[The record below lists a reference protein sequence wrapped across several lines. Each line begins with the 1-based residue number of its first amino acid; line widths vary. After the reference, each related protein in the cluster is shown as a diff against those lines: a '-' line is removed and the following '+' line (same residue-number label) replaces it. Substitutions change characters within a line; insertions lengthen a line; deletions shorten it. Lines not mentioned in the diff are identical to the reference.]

1 MSKLMDFYLVR
12 HGEAK
17 SEEEDPAR
25 PLSEQGRE
33 GVRRVARKATAMGV
47 KAAEIL
53 HSGKLRAKQ
62 TAEILAEHL
71 SLSNGLS
78 QKEGLKPL
86 DDPGIAKEI
95 LEKSP
100 EPLMLVGHLP
110 HLSHL
115 VSLLLS
121 GDPEKGMVYFETGA
135 MVCLS
140 RAENVENSWTLKWVI
155 SPEAVPHS

>member
-17 SEEEDPAR
+17 PEEKDPER
-25 PLSEQGRE
+25 PLSEQGRD
-33 GVRRVARKATAMGV
+33 GVRHGARKAAAMGV

-71 SLSNGLS
+71 ALSNGLS

-86 DDPGIAKEI
+86 DAPGIAKEI
-95 LEKSP
+95 LEKNP
-100 EPLMLVGHLP
+100 ESLMLVGHLP

-115 VSLLLS
+115 VSILLS

-140 RAENVENSWTLKWVI
+140 RTENPENGWTLKWVI
-155 SPEAVPHS
+155 SPKA

>member
-1 MSKLMDFYLVR
+1 MDFYLVR

-17 SEEEDPAR
+17 PEEEDPAR
-25 PLSEQGRE
+25 PLSDQGRE
-33 GVRRVARKATAMGV
+33 GVRRVARKAAAMGV

-86 DDPGIAKEI
+86 DAPCIAKEI

-100 EPLMLVGHLP
+100 EPLILVGHLP

-115 VSLLLS
+115 VSILLS

-140 RAENVENSWTLKWVI
+140 RTENPENGWTLKWVI
-155 SPEAVPHS
+155 SPKADPHS

>member
-1 MSKLMDFYLVR
+1 MDFYLVR

-17 SEEEDPAR
+17 PEEEDPAR
-25 PLSEQGRE
+25 PLSDQGRE
-33 GVRRVARKATAMGV
+33 GVRHVARKAAATGV

-95 LEKSP
+95 LEKNP
-100 EPLMLVGHLP
+100 ESLMLVGHLP

-115 VSLLLS
+115 VSILLS

-140 RAENVENSWTLKWVI
+140 RTENPENGWTLKWVI
-155 SPEAVPHS
+155 SPKADPHS